1 MDVSLDTKAEKK
13 RLDAERKKLK
23 ADQKAQR
30 KEAKQR
36 AKEIADQEAA
46 LTEDEETGGFS
57 VVLVTIF
64 IVIIW
69 LAILAL
75 LIKLDVGGF
84 GSEVLT
90 PVLKD
95 VPVINKILPGDAV
108 IETTQ
113 EEAYNGYTS
122 LREAVDTIK
131 ELELELERAQSQ
143 TQSDATQIA
152 EMKAEIERLKTFEEK
167 QVEFERIKNEFYE
180 EVIYAENGPGE
191 EAYQKYYESIDPTT
205 AEYLYKQVVG
215 QLAEDSAIE
224 EYVQAYSSMKP
235 KSAAA
240 IFEEMTNN
248 LNLVARI
255 LGEMEAETRGA
266 ILAAM
271 DPEVAAKVTRLM
283 DPEK

>member
-1 MDVSLDTKAEKK
+1 M
-13 RLDAERKKLK
+13 
-23 ADQKAQR
+23 
-30 KEAKQR
+30 
-36 AKEIADQEAA
+36 
-46 LTEDEETGGFS
+46 
-57 VVLVTIF
+57 
-64 IVIIW
+64 
-69 LAILAL
+69 
-75 LIKLDVGGF
+75 
-84 GSEVLT
+84 
-90 PVLKD
+90 
-95 VPVINKILPGDAV
+95 
-108 IETTQ
+108 
-113 EEAYNGYTS
+113 
-122 LREAVDTIK
+122 
-131 ELELELERAQSQ
+131 
-143 TQSDATQIA
+143 
-152 EMKAEIERLKTFEEK
+152 
-167 QVEFERIKNEFYE
+167 
-180 EVIYAENGPGE
+180 IYAENGPGE